1 MRNLFR
7 SGAAFMI
14 VAAISFIAFALIV
27 VKGLVTDNGSMGIAV
42 PFMGAA
48 VVWFIIAIAVRRKN
62 KATHKPDTGS

>member
-1 MRNLFR
+1 MRDLFR

-14 VAAISFIAFALIV
+14 VAAISFIASALIV
-27 VKGLVTDNGSMGIAV
+27 VKRLVTDNGSMGIAV

-62 KATHKPDTGS
+62 KAKHKTDTES